1 MGSALQLLGKLSSI
15 GGKIGT
21 RLRHELMEHPTLQMN
36 LAAILD
42 DRFSSQEARKL
53 AIAVLRNLAM

>member
-1 MGSALQLLGKLSSI
+1 
-15 GGKIGT
+15 
-21 RLRHELMEHPTLQMN
+21 MN